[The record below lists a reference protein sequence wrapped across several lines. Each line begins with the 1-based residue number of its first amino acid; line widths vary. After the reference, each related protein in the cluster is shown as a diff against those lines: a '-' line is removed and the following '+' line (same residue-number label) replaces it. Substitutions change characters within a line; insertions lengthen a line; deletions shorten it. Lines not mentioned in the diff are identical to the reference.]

1 MVLYDNE
8 QVACVPMG
16 LDTDERSQAMIN
28 PPDRVWLV
36 FDANGEVQF
45 VAEEAEVARVE
56 AALLGKDWTTAAP
69 HVVHEYRLH
78 RPIPW
83 RTGVPDVETV
93 GRCANRF
100 SLLLTNGGLLR
111 RARRNFGLWYWRPPE
126 AESGVALGSF
136 DIAGWCPEDEM
147 PEGETT

>member
-1 MVLYDNE
+1 
-8 QVACVPMG
+8 
-16 LDTDERSQAMIN
+16 MIN

-83 RTGVPDVETV
+83 RTGVPDAETV
-93 GRCANRF
+93 KTGTKFALLLRNG
-100 SLLLTNGGLLR
+100 SLLRGAQRSHQHWYWNASVRFNGASLTNR
-111 RARRNFGLWYWRPPE
+111 
-126 AESGVALGSF
+126 
-136 DIAGWCPEDEM
+136 DIDGWCPEDEM
-147 PEGETT
+147 PEEGETT